1 MEAIITKIELKR
13 FLKTYYFALELRD
26 SNGKAYIIDKPFC
39 NDQIQFRRLVF
50 GIMAAC
56 NQFDLL
62 RLGSD
67 SPVYKSVKGYYNNGL
82 EILENESDEW
92 FSYNKK
98 TGTYF
103 CGKSKQ
109 NLKDLYKIASERNA
123 FDVFVKN
130 GQIESI
136 TSGSGVFQ
144 MFFNA
149 NGIGTFMNTGQIYY
163 GFGDPIGIGDPNNL
177 ESVGI
182 ATNAFQSFIL
192 SIMKFYGVSDLLE
205 LSGNVDKYPLV
216 DITVDKNKVTSIT
229 SLETGMGI
237 SIGKEYKFISD
248 KDKEISKSFN

>member
-1 MEAIITKIELKR
+1 MEAIITKIDLKR

-39 NDQIQFRRLVF
+39 NDEIQFRRLVF

-103 CGKSKQ
+103 CGQSLQ

-144 MFFNA
+144 IFLMQ
-149 NGIGTFMNTGQIYY
+149 TV
-163 GFGDPIGIGDPNNL
+163 L
-177 ESVGI
+177 V
-182 ATNAFQSFIL
+182 
-192 SIMKFYGVSDLLE
+192 LL
-205 LSGNVDKYPLV
+205 
-216 DITVDKNKVTSIT
+216 
-229 SLETGMGI
+229 
-237 SIGKEYKFISD
+237 
-248 KDKEISKSFN
+248 